1 VVGIDEDD
9 GIGAMIE
16 TKVLTTIEMNY
27 DDLSAPQSVPQQ
39 NSDRLQD
46 TIFSLIDFFIRAKCN
61 VPSRLI
67 LSR

>member
-46 TIFSLIDFFIRAKCN
+46 TIFSLIDFFH
-61 VPSRLI
+61 
-67 LSR
+67 